1 LIVHFHIK
9 ILVEWWYM
17 SLIDIIVGVKNEEKY
32 IKKCIRSLQN
42 QTIQDINILVVD
54 GLSSDRTAQIVS
66 EIAKNDP
73 RVKILKNPG
82 QIISSGRNIGLN
94 YSNAEYVAYLDGHC
108 YVDPDWLETLYNAFC
123 YYKSKCKL
131 AGVGST
137 YSSPLDDSVFGKT
150 IACSLQTFFGG
161 FGTAYTS
168 DERIVQVDTV
178 AFALYQRSI
187 LLNEQVTYNEN
198 MTQCE
203 DTEFNYQ
210 LVKAGYYLLKHPR
223 ALVHQYRRGNPHEF
237 YSQMVNYGEGRAK
250 FTRMHP
256 ETIHWYHFLPI
267 ITIAYPVLFMV
278 VLGIFWTGL
287 VGLDILI
294 ILLIP
299 LLIYILIDLI
309 YAIKM
314 VLTINNWK
322 GIISIIIFP
331 LEHLGYGIGFL
342 KGFIK

>member
-1 LIVHFHIK
+1 
-9 ILVEWWYM
+9 M

-42 QTIQDINILVVD
+42 QTILDINILVVD
-54 GLSSDRTAQIVS
+54 GISSDGTAQIVS
-66 EIAKNDP
+66 EIAENDP
-73 RVKILKNPG
+73 RVKLLKNPR
-82 QIISSGRNIGLN
+82 QVISSGRNIGFN
-94 YSNAEYVAYLDGHC
+94 YSDADYVAYLDGHC
-108 YVDPDWLETLYNAFC
+108 YVDPDWLETLYNTFC
-123 YYKSKCKL
+123 YYKGKCKL

-137 YSSPLDDSVFGKT
+137 YSSPHDDSIFGKT

-168 DERIVQVDTV
+168 DEKIVPVETV

-187 LLNEQVTYNEN
+187 LLKEQVTYNEN

-210 LVKAGYYLLKHPR
+210 LVNAGYFLLKHPC
-223 ALVHQYRRGNPHEF
+223 ALVHQYRRGNPREF

-250 FTRMHP
+250 FTMMHP

-267 ITIAYPVLFMV
+267 ITIAYPVLFLII
-278 VLGIFWTGL
+278 LGIFLAGL

-294 ILLIP
+294 LISIP
-299 LLIYILIDLI
+299 ILIYILIDLI

-314 VLTINNWK
+314 ALIINNWK
-322 GIISIIIFP
+322 GIIAIIIFP

-342 KGFIK
+342 KGLIK